1 MSESNPP
8 PEPSAAAGSS
18 AKSSPRRVKRP
29 NEDWV
34 AAITGLSLLI
44 LALVGVIPAGLV
56 P

>member
-1 MSESNPP
+1 MSDTQPSPDPP
-8 PEPSAAAGSS
+8 PAPSS
-18 AKSSPRRVKRP
+18 ARTGPRL

-34 AAITGLSLLI
+34 AAITGLVLLI

>member
-8 PEPSAAAGSS
+8 PDPTTGAGSS
-18 AKSSPRRVKRP
+18 TNSSPRGAKRL

-34 AAITGLSLLI
+34 AAITGLTLLI